1 MVSVENLRFTGEFSS
16 KVEFYWWVEKLRFT
30 GGFEVEKLIFHSYGL
45 MHGGFSRKVVMV
57 YMVSSVEK
65 LWSTWWV
72 E

>member
-1 MVSVENLRFTGEFSS
+1 MGSVEKFRLTVEFSS
-16 KVEFYWWVEKLRFT
+16 KIEFYWWVEKLRFT

-65 LWSTWWV
+65 LRSTWWV